1 MSKVVRLTESELTKI
16 VKRVMSENES
26 SSYEMYTRYIQR
38 ADDDLASCVQSTMQT
53 LQDLKE
59 DYINKEEKYIEVATV
74 LHDKSNLKN
83 LSDSRVFGTTKR
95 QSIGDDFKRDYISL

>member
-38 ADDDLASCVQSTMQT
+38 ADDDLASCIQSTMQT

-59 DYINKEEKYIEVATV
+59 EIELETEISDKEKSLLIRYIENVEDT
-74 LHDKSNLKN
+74 
-83 LSDSRVFGTTKR
+83 
-95 QSIGDDFKRDYISL
+95 YI

>member
-53 LQDLKE
+53 LQDLREEIELDTEISDKE
-59 DYINKEEKYIEVATV
+59 KSLLVRFIENVEDTY
-74 LHDKSNLKN
+74 S
-83 LSDSRVFGTTKR
+83 
-95 QSIGDDFKRDYISL
+95 